1 MFKNRLILSALFLVL
16 AYFGTAIAEEL
27 TAFQIMEKVDNRLIP
42 VDMTSDMTMSI
53 IDKKGRSRNRAITS
67 FRMGDDKSIMWF
79 QEPADVKGSSFLRI
93 SHDERDD
100 DMWLYLPAFGK
111 VRRIASSAKN
121 GSFMGSDFTYEDMGD
136 RKVKDYDYEILG
148 SEELDSRLCW
158 KIQSVPKKGVVTD
171 YSKSVLWVW
180 QDQFMVIKGDL
191 YDKRGGLKKKM
202 IVTPFQS
209 GKYWIAEKLVM
220 ENLKRKGKTRISFQ
234 NIQVD
239 TGLKDDLFNSRQLTR
254 IR

>member
-1 MFKNRLILSALFLVL
+1 MYISKVLLSATVL
-16 AYFGTAIAEEL
+16 IMIFAGVSLAEEL
-27 TAFQIMEKVDNRLIP
+27 TPFQIMEKVDNRLIP
-42 VDMTSDMTMSI
+42 VDMTSDMIMSI

-79 QEPADVKGSSFLRI
+79 QKPADVKGSSFLRI

-136 RKVKDYDYEILG
+136 RKIADYDYEILR
-148 SEELDSRLCW
+148 SEELAGRLCW
-158 KIQSVPKKGVVTD
+158 KIQSIPKKGVVTD
-171 YSKSVLWVW
+171 YSKSILWVW
-180 QDQFMVIKGDL
+180 QDQFMIIQGNL
-191 YDKRGGLKKKM
+191 FDKRGNHKKTM
-202 IVTPFQS
+202 AVSPIQS

-220 ENLKRKGKTRISFQ
+220 ENLKRKGRTELSFL
-234 NIQVD
+234 NIKVD
-239 TGLKDDLFNSRQLTR
+239 TGLEEDLFNSRQLTR

>member
-1 MFKNRLILSALFLVL
+1 
-16 AYFGTAIAEEL
+16 
-27 TAFQIMEKVDNRLIP
+27 
-42 VDMTSDMTMSI
+42 
-53 IDKKGRSRNRAITS
+53 
-67 FRMGDDKSIMWF
+67 MWF

-93 SHDERDD
+93 SHDDRDD

-136 RKVKDYDYEILG
+136 RKISDYDYEILG
-148 SEELDSRLCW
+148 IEEFEGHLCW
-158 KIQSVPKKGVVTD
+158 KIQSTPKKGVVTD
-171 YSKSVLWVW
+171 YTKSILLVW
-180 QDQFMVIKGDL
+180 QKQFMVLQGDL
-191 YDKRGGLKKKM
+191 YDKRGNLKKVM
-202 IVTPFQS
+202 TITPFQS

-220 ENLKRKGKTRISFQ
+220 KNMKRKGRTELVMS

-239 TGLKDDLFNSRQLTR
+239 TDLKEDLFNSRQLTR